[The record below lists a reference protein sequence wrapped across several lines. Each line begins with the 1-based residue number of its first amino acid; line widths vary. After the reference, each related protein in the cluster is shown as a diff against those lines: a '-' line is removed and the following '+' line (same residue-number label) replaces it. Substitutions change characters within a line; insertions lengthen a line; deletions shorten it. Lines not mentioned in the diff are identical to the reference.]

1 MKKRRFWRFGLS
13 ELAFILVFSFVLFS
27 CKTNQ
32 IPLNHVEPLD
42 LIDSKNQIF
51 MAIPEKADPNLV
63 ASLIQ
68 MNVKGI
74 SQDDAFG
81 IAERISVLYVGLV
94 RTRRTA
100 EFQISA
106 LVDFPKIAVS
116 KVFTRKNGFEISE
129 KEISRSASLPLSYP
143 VYSKDGVEIALPE
156 PYIAFLGRDVQGM
169 LEVFHGKSAATGYEN
184 PFPLPDGI
192 YDFLKV
198 KDDEE
203 NLLKFYAT
211 NPSSFLTMLTGANLN
226 LKLSYVCGTMAQDSN
241 FNEQYVMNLEFDFL
255 DPRLVPAAKGALSL
269 SFGLTDSAIVLENPT
284 HLKISNIK
292 IGKEHLYRLLVIK
305 K

>member
-1 MKKRRFWRFGLS
+1 MKKRNSCWFAFAKLS
-13 ELAFILVFSFVLFS
+13 FILVFAFVLFS

-63 ASLIQ
+63 SSLIQ
-68 MNVKGI
+68 MNVGGI
-74 SQDDAFG
+74 SHDDALKA
-81 IAERISVLYVGLV
+81 AERIRVLYVGLV
-94 RTRRTA
+94 RARRSA
-100 EFQISA
+100 DFQISA
-106 LVDFPKIAVS
+106 LVEFPKIAVN
-116 KVFTRKNGFEISE
+116 KVFTKRNGFEIHKNKIENADGS
-129 KEISRSASLPLSYP
+129 SFSYL
-143 VYSKDGVEIALPE
+143 VYSKDGIEIAVPE
-156 PYIAFLGRDVQGM
+156 PYIAFLGRNVPGM
-169 LEVFHGKSAATGYEN
+169 LEVFHGKAAATGYEN

-198 KDDEE
+198 KDDEDSS
-203 NLLKFYAT
+203 LKFYAT

-226 LKLSYVCGTMAQDSN
+226 LKLSYVCGTMAQDSA
-241 FNEQYVMNLEFDFL
+241 FKEQYVMSLEFDFL

-269 SFGLTDSAIVLENPT
+269 AFGLTDSDLVLESPA